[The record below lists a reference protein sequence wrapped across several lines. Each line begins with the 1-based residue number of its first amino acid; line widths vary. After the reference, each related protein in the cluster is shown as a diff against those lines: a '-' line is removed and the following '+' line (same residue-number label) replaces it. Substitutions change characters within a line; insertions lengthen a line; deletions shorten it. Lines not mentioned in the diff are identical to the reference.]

1 MVNFS
6 DDYFKKD
13 VKCATI
19 IIKFNNKSNSIFFYK
34 YAPLNKILYILLF
47 CMYSLFMIKEIKDT
61 YPKVKVLSIVT
72 YILILIGL
80 SLAII

>member
-1 MVNFS
+1 ML
-6 DDYFKKD
+6 KK
-13 VKCATI
+13 I
-19 IIKFNNKSNSIFFYK
+19 IEALGIVIICISIFFYK

-47 CMYSLFMIKEIKDT
+47 CMYLLFMIKEIKDT

>member
-1 MVNFS
+1 MFRRITEILGL
-6 DDYFKKD
+6 
-13 VKCATI
+13 AI
-19 IIKFNNKSNSIFFYK
+19 IGISIFFYK
-34 YAPLNKILYILLF
+34 YVPLNKILYILLF

>member
-1 MVNFS
+1 MFRRIT
-6 DDYFKKD
+6 KILGL
-13 VKCATI
+13 AI
-19 IIKFNNKSNSIFFYK
+19 IGISMFFYK